1 MTTTTQQ
8 AKQQTTLSPL
18 QQATDAATLVQL
30 KAMGFS
36 DDIAPTPRR
45 LICAVGGRE
54 FSGKTHFAFTAPGP
68 IIFFDV
74 DIGTEGVVNKF
85 QGKGKQ
91 IFIYPVSVPKGA
103 DTSKDVYSALW
114 AETTARI
121 KKAYTLKRGTVVWD
135 TETEINELAR
145 LANFGKL
152 TQVMPHNY
160 AKVNRELR
168 DIMDWAYDSTMN
180 SIFIRKMKPKWV
192 NNARTSDYE
201 EQGWG
206 DMEYKC
212 QVNLTMYREDTE
224 SGPEFCALIRKS
236 RQNPNISNVVL
247 RGPMNTFEFL
257 LNLVHGKQEAD
268 RL

>member
-1 MTTTTQQ
+1 MTTTTRPITQQ
-8 AKQQTTLSPL
+8 AADL
-18 QQATDAATLVQL
+18 AIIAQL

-36 DDIAPTPRR
+36 DDLVSVPKR
-45 LICAVGGRE
+45 LICAIGGRE

-85 QGKGKQ
+85 QNQGKQ
-91 IFIYPVSVPKGA
+91 ILIYPVSVPKGA
-103 DTSKDVYSALW
+103 DTSKDVYSVLW
-114 AETTARI
+114 TETKARI
-121 KKAYTLKRGTVVWD
+121 KKAYTLKQGTVVWD

-145 LANFGKL
+145 LAHFGKL

-160 AKVNRELR
+160 ANVNRELR

-192 NNARTSDYE
+192 NGARTGDYE

-212 QVNLTMYREDTE
+212 QVNLTLYREDAD

-247 RGPMNTFEFL
+247 RGPMCNFDFL
-257 LNLVHGKQEAD
+257 LNLVHGKQ
-268 RL
+268 